1 MLMLMSRCR
10 KCEPDNISISIAKQQ
25 YLMSAEIQAKIV
37 PNPALISSFKLAS
50 SSISDKHA
58 YYNEKLAEAV
68 RTNYLNYL
76 K

>member
-1 MLMLMSRCR
+1 M
-10 KCEPDNISISIAKQQ
+10 A
-25 YLMSAEIQAKIV
+25 AEIQAKIV

-50 SSISDKHA
+50 SSLNTL
-58 YYNEKLAEAV
+58 YYNGKLAEAD